1 MKRLSLLAS
10 ILLVAVGSA
19 AHAADTSNRRATLLN
34 AIYDEYW
41 EEYLKLNPVTATF
54 AGDPR
59 YNAELPNFLTP
70 EFEAQSKA
78 LEQKYLD
85 KARAIPTEGLTG
97 QDRLSWDIFT
107 QGRESA
113 LEDFQYPDRL
123 LPIDQFQNI
132 ANFFAQF

>member
-1 MKRLSLLAS
+1 MKRLALLVSILFSAS
-10 ILLVAVGSA
+10 ISGVV
-19 AHAADTSNRRATLLN
+19 HAAESRAAQLN
-34 AIYDEYW
+34 ALYAEFW
-41 EEYLKLNPVTATF
+41 EENLKMNPVTATF

-78 LEQKYLD
+78 FEQKYLD
-85 KARAIPTEGLTG
+85 RARAIGTEGLTG

-107 QGRESA
+107 LNRQSA
-113 LEDFQYPDRL
+113 IEEFDFPDRL

-132 ANFFAQF
+132 ANYF